1 MKDFLALT
9 LAGVQ
14 PDRTAGRQVGFD
26 WRWLDEGILELTPVQ
41 PATMALVLSTG
52 VHGNETAPVE
62 IVDRLLNRLLSGER
76 PLAVRL
82 LVIYGNPHA
91 LRQNRRYL
99 DVDMNRLFG
108 GRWQKVADCIEA
120 RRALRLEQ
128 AVEQFWQA
136 GESAGTR
143 WHLDMHTAIRGS
155 LHPRFGVMPQRVG
168 PWPADFL
175 CWLAAAG
182 LEALVFHRAP
192 GGTFTHFTGEHFQA
206 ASCTLELGK
215 ALPFGANDL
224 AQFNAADAALSALL
238 SGEAWPLA
246 EATPVRY
253 RVVQQITRASE
264 AFTLH
269 MGPETLNFTAFGQ
282 GTLLAEAGEQR
293 WVVEQPRE
301 RVLFPNPAVAIGQRA
316 GLMLVEES
324 DYPPDPL

>member
-1 MKDFLALT
+1 MKDFLSLT
-9 LAGVQ
+9 LAGDR
-14 PDRTAGRQVGFD
+14 PDRTEGWQAGLS
-26 WRWLDEGILELTPVQ
+26 WRWLDEGILQLTPLQ
-41 PATMALVLSTG
+41 PTTLALVLSTG

-62 IVDRLLNRLLSGER
+62 IVDQLLNRLLSGEL

-82 LVIYGNPHA
+82 LVIYGNPPA

-108 GRWQKVADCIEA
+108 GRWQKVADSAEA
-120 RRALRLEQ
+120 RRAQGLEQ

-136 GESAGTR
+136 GGPGETR

-155 LHPRFGVMPQRVG
+155 LHPRFGVMPQREG
-168 PWPADFL
+168 PWPEDFL
-175 CWLAAAG
+175 RWLTAAG

-192 GGTFTHFTGEHFQA
+192 GGTFTHFTSQHLQA

-224 AQFNAADAALSALL
+224 QQFAAAHAALSALL
-238 SGEAWPLA
+238 AGEAWPLA
-246 EATPVRY
+246 QGRPRRY
-253 RVVQQITRASE
+253 HVAQQITRASG

-269 MGPETLNFTAFGQ
+269 MGPETQNFTAFAQ

-293 WVVEQPRE
+293 WVVEHPRE
-301 RVLFPNPAVAIGQRA
+301 VVLFPNPAVAVGLRA
-316 GLMLVEES
+316 GLMLVEENEG
-324 DYPPDPL
+324 PADPS